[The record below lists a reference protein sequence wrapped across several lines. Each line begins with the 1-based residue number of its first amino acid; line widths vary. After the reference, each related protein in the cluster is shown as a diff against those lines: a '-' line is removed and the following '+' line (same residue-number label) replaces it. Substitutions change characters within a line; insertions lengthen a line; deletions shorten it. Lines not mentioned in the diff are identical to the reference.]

1 MVNVEVAVPALP
13 AASTAVTTTVWA
25 PVVETL
31 NGAVYG
37 VAAPL
42 STV

>member
-25 PVVETL
+25 PTVATL

-37 VAAPL
+37 WDAPP